1 MPNNIQNH
9 TDTTGAPSEKKLS
22 FTVTGMT
29 CVNCAKKVEKAL
41 SEIQGVKFAAVN
53 LATSTGFIVAEKQIP
68 LQLVKKAVQAV
79 GYDIS
84 TESPKTI
91 EEERYRKAKRSLIL
105 SWAVTAPLTLLMF
118 VNMFLF
124 KIQYFELIE
133 LLTASFVIFY
143 VGKDIVRGSWIALT
157 HKHTNMDTLIFF
169 GALAS
174 WTTTVLSI
182 MNFPV
187 ASFGALGAMIVTFH
201 ITGRLIES
209 HLRDKAAK
217 EIRKLIELQPKEAR
231 IITDTGEIMVPIEA
245 VKKEFTV
252 IVKPGERIPVDGVV
266 VEGISSVDES
276 LVTGESV
283 PVQKGVNDE
292 VIGGSVNLTGPLKV
306 RVTKV
311 GQDSFLSQMIELVQ
325 EAQGTKVPIQ
335 AVADRV
341 TNWFVPVIILSALLS
356 LVIWYFNYE
365 SFLPFL
371 QSASKVLPWI
381 LLNRNPI
388 SFAVFVFVSTI
399 VIACP
404 CALGLA
410 TPMALVAGT
419 GLAAKRGLIIR
430 NAESIQTLKEAKAVL
445 LDKTGTITQGNP
457 KVVDHNLSER
467 EFRIVSGIEKNSN
480 HPLAK
485 AIYSFMES
493 EVKADSVHEIAG
505 KGVKAQIKDDTYFVG
520 KPEDPQRYAEHLEQG
535 RTVVEIK
542 KNEKVLGYIAVEDPI
557 REESQNA
564 VKMLRS
570 EGITPVMITGDNDRT
585 AQAVA
590 EKVQIKEVYSQV
602 EPAQKLDLVRKYQSM
617 GSKVVMVGDG
627 INDSAALKGA
637 DVGIAIGTGTDL
649 AIDSADVIIVK
660 GGISKVADAMKI
672 SKVTFRI
679 IKQNLFWAFFYNVA
693 AIPLA
698 MAGLLHPIVAET
710 AMVVS
715 SITVVLNSLKISR
728 Q

>member
-1 MPNNIQNH
+1 
-9 TDTTGAPSEKKLS
+9 
-22 FTVTGMT
+22 
-29 CVNCAKKVEKAL
+29 
-41 SEIQGVKFAAVN
+41 
-53 LATSTGFIVAEKQIP
+53 
-68 LQLVKKAVQAV
+68 
-79 GYDIS
+79 
-84 TESPKTI
+84 
-91 EEERYRKAKRSLIL
+91 
-105 SWAVTAPLTLLMF
+105 
-118 VNMFLF
+118 
-124 KIQYFELIE
+124 
-133 LLTASFVIFY
+133 
-143 VGKDIVRGSWIALT
+143 
-157 HKHTNMDTLIFF
+157 
-169 GALAS
+169 
-174 WTTTVLSI
+174 
-182 MNFPV
+182 
-187 ASFGALGAMIVTFH
+187 
-201 ITGRLIES
+201 
-209 HLRDKAAK
+209 
-217 EIRKLIELQPKEAR
+217 
-231 IITDTGEIMVPIEA
+231 
-245 VKKEFTV
+245 
-252 IVKPGERIPVDGVV
+252 
-266 VEGISSVDES
+266 
-276 LVTGESV
+276 
-283 PVQKGVNDE
+283 
-292 VIGGSVNLTGPLKV
+292 
-306 RVTKV
+306 
-311 GQDSFLSQMIELVQ
+311 
-325 EAQGTKVPIQ
+325 
-335 AVADRV
+335 
-341 TNWFVPVIILSALLS
+341 
-356 LVIWYFNYE
+356 
-365 SFLPFL
+365 
-371 QSASKVLPWI
+371 
-381 LLNRNPI
+381 
-388 SFAVFVFVSTI
+388 
-399 VIACP
+399 
-404 CALGLA
+404 
-410 TPMALVAGT
+410 
-419 GLAAKRGLIIR
+419 
-430 NAESIQTLKEAKAVL
+430 
-445 LDKTGTITQGNP
+445 
-457 KVVDHNLSER
+457 
-467 EFRIVSGIEKNSN
+467 
-480 HPLAK
+480 
-485 AIYSFMES
+485 
-493 EVKADSVHEIAG
+493 VKADSVHEIAG

>member
-1 MPNNIQNH
+1 M
-9 TDTTGAPSEKKLS
+9 PSEEKFS

-29 CVNCAKKVEKAL
+29 CVNCVKKVEKAL
-41 SEIQGVKFAAVN
+41 SEIEGVKFATVN
-53 LATSTGFIVAEKQIP
+53 LATSTGFVIAERQIP
-68 LQLVKKAVQAV
+68 LHIVREAVQSAGYDVSTEPPRTIEKRRYQRVKK
-79 GYDIS
+79 
-84 TESPKTI
+84 
-91 EEERYRKAKRSLIL
+91 SLIL
-105 SWAVTAPLTLLMF
+105 SWVATIPLTILML

-124 KIQYFELIE
+124 KVRYFEFLE
-133 LLTASFVIFY
+133 LLIAGFVIFY
-143 VGKDIVRGSWIALT
+143 TGRDIIKGAWIALT
-157 HKHTNMDTLIFF
+157 HRHTNMDTLIFF

-174 WTTTVLSI
+174 WITTVLSV
-182 MNFPV
+182 MNLPIS
-187 ASFGALGAMIVTFH
+187 SFGALGAMIVAFH

-217 EIRKLIELQPKEAR
+217 EIRKLIELQAKEAR
-231 IITDTGEIMVPIEA
+231 IITDTGELMVPIEA
-245 VKKEFTV
+245 VKKGFTV

-283 PVQKGVNDE
+283 PIQKRVNDE
-292 VIGGSVNLTGPLKV
+292 VIGGSVNLTGPLKAIT
-306 RVTKV
+306 TKV
-311 GQDSFLSQMIELVQ
+311 GQNSFLSQMIELVQ

-341 TNWFVPVIILSALLS
+341 TNWFVPVIILFALLS
-356 LVIWYFNYE
+356 SVIWYFNYE
-365 SFLPFL
+365 RFLPFL
-371 QSASKVLPWI
+371 QFANKVLPWI
-381 LLNRNPI
+381 LLNSNPI

-399 VIACP
+399 IVACP

-410 TPMALVAGT
+410 TPMALVTRT
-419 GLAAKRGLIIR
+419 GLAAKRNLIIR
-430 NAESIQTLKEAKAVL
+430 NAESIQTLKEAKVVL

-457 KVVDHNLSER
+457 KVVDHNLSEK
-467 EFRIVSGIEKNSN
+467 EFKIVSGIEKNSN

-505 KGVKAQIKDDTYFVG
+505 EGVKARVKDDTYSIG
-520 KPEDPQRYAEHLEQG
+520 RPEVPKRYAEHLEQG
-535 RTVVEIK
+535 RTVIEIK
-542 KNEKVLGYIAVEDPI
+542 KNEKVLGYIAIEDPV
-557 REESQNA
+557 RKESSNA
-564 VKMLRS
+564 VKMLYS
-570 EGITPVMITGDNDRT
+570 EGITPVMITGDNERT
-585 AQAVA
+585 AKAVA
-590 EKVQIKEVYSQV
+590 KRVQIEEVHSQV
-602 EPAQKLDLVRKYQSM
+602 KPAQKLDLVRKYQSM

-627 INDSAALKGA
+627 INDAAALKGA

-660 GGISKVADAMKI
+660 GGISKVVDAIKI
-672 SKVTFRI
+672 SKLTFRI
-679 IKQNLFWAFFYNVA
+679 IKQNLFWAFLYNVA

-698 MAGLLHPIVAET
+698 MVGLLHPIVAET

-728 Q
+728 YSETEK